1 MFTLTRGIRGWL
13 PHGMILVSAL
23 LFSPSAGANEGN
35 SPLGQAVDVVADS
48 LIARPLGLAASVLGS
63 GVFVLTYP
71 FVALGAEAGE
81 TKAAADKMIMEPVS
95 FTFARPLGEGN

>member
-1 MFTLTRGIRGWL
+1 MFTLVRGIRGWL
-13 PHGMILVSAL
+13 PHGMFLATVL
-23 LFSPSAGANEGN
+23 LFPPSAGANEGN

-63 GVFVLTYP
+63 GLFVFTYP
-71 FVALGAEAGE
+71 FVALGAEEGE
-81 TKAAADKMIMEPVS
+81 TKVAVDKMIMEPVS